1 MVQVTHRIR
10 YPPFES
16 GKLNAEQIPVVEY
29 SFEIDGPVIP
39 PFKLG
44 KTNSWHVERII
55 EGNYETDS
63 KYHGAVP
70 QIIEKQRTGWY
81 LLPHPI
87 HAKARKFIN
96 FVVLVLLACLFYLF
110 STPLQTS
117 LVIPTFGTGK
127 VRLGLLDY
135 PLLAVIIVPLM
146 LIPIALRVA
155 ANLGDLRRQNFFLL
169 NSPPRPQINFEE
181 TITGSNLKG
190 KIKFLLIVMIFVLPF
205 VVSNHLY
212 KKHLS
217 GEKLNTTNYGS
228 FINPIVSLQDTS
240 FFDITTNSRK
250 YNSLD
255 RKWYLI
261 YITNPNCS
269 DSCQNDIYLLRQI
282 NIALGKDMERVKR
295 IVLLNDDTKTN
306 LGKEL
311 QIKYPNLIVVS
322 NQSSSFTKVLNKVKR
337 NLNLFLVDPNGNVI
351 LGYNENFE
359 GKKLLKDIKKL
370 LKLSKIG

>member
-1 MVQVTHRIR
+1 M
-10 YPPFES
+10 
-16 GKLNAEQIPVVEY
+16 
-29 SFEIDGPVIP
+29 
-39 PFKLG
+39 
-44 KTNSWHVERII
+44 
-55 EGNYETDS
+55 
-63 KYHGAVP
+63 
-70 QIIEKQRTGWY
+70 
-81 LLPHPI
+81 
-87 HAKARKFIN
+87 FIFN
-96 FVVLVLLACLFYLF
+96 KEF
-110 STPLQTS
+110 
-117 LVIPTFGTGK
+117 I
-127 VRLGLLDY
+127 LD
-135 PLLAVIIVPLM
+135 
-146 LIPIALRVA
+146 
-155 ANLGDLRRQNFFLL
+155 
-169 NSPPRPQINFEE
+169 
-181 TITGSNLKG
+181 KG

-212 KKHLS
+212 NKHLS

-240 FFDITTNSRK
+240 FFDITTIPRK

-269 DSCQNDIYLLRQI
+269 DLCQNDIYLLRQI

-337 NLNLFLVDPNGNVI
+337 NYNLFLVDPNGNVI

>member
-1 MVQVTHRIR
+1 
-10 YPPFES
+10 
-16 GKLNAEQIPVVEY
+16 
-29 SFEIDGPVIP
+29 
-39 PFKLG
+39 
-44 KTNSWHVERII
+44 
-55 EGNYETDS
+55 
-63 KYHGAVP
+63 
-70 QIIEKQRTGWY
+70 
-81 LLPHPI
+81 
-87 HAKARKFIN
+87 
-96 FVVLVLLACLFYLF
+96 
-110 STPLQTS
+110 
-117 LVIPTFGTGK
+117 
-127 VRLGLLDY
+127 
-135 PLLAVIIVPLM
+135 
-146 LIPIALRVA
+146 
-155 ANLGDLRRQNFFLL
+155 
-169 NSPPRPQINFEE
+169 
-181 TITGSNLKG
+181 
-190 KIKFLLIVMIFVLPF
+190 MIFVLPF

-250 YNSLD
+250 YTSLD

-295 IVLLNDDTKTN
+295 MVLLNDDKKSN

-311 QIKYPNLIVVS
+311 QNKYPNLIVVS
-322 NQSSSFTKVLNKVKR
+322 NQSSTFTKVLNKVKR
-337 NLNLFLVDPNGNVI
+337 NHNLFLVDPNGNVI